1 MLMREVLQEM
11 VEENILKPM
20 CKRMGFIEEDED
32 GDEIIIHPTLS
43 FTRLGL
49 RDNQDT
55 FDALF
60 NLYQKGSL
68 DIDVILELL
77 NVDPM
82 TTKAKLER
90 DMWTLNDSQ
99 FNEVLRGIYGEAGR
113 TLAEN
118 SDVMELIAKNLGL
131 KYTPPSDDGGRF

>member
-20 CKRMGFIEEDED
+20 CRRMGFVEEDED
-32 GDEIIIHPTLS
+32 GDEVVVTPSLS

-77 NVDPM
+77 NVDPL

-99 FNEVLRGIYGEAGR
+99 FNEVLRGVYGEAGR
-113 TLAEN
+113 MLAEN
-118 SDVMELIAKNLGL
+118 TEAIEIIAKNLGL
-131 KYTPPSDDGGRF
+131 KYNPPEDDGGRF